1 MQYSPINLQA
11 KLATFSDHWSPKII
25 AEMNDYQ
32 FKLAKLEGD
41 FVWHKHEETDEAFLV
56 LQGRMS
62 IDLPDGQVDLEAG
75 EMYVVPRGIEHRP
88 RAEHECHVLLIE
100 PAGVV
105 NTGDSGDDMT
115 AEAEWI

>member
-11 KLATFSDHWSPKII
+11 KLATFSDRWSPKII

>member
-1 MQYSPINLQA
+1 
-11 KLATFSDHWSPKII
+11 
-25 AEMNDYQ
+25 
-32 FKLAKLEGD
+32 
-41 FVWHKHEETDEAFLV
+41 
-56 LQGRMS
+56 MS